1 MRRSSSVSRPAVLA
15 GYTPPEVSV
24 GLETHRTADLE
35 VGATD
40 LRIGSKR
47 LRKNSETHVKLAEG
61 MLAGAEQAAERGL
74 ISGDSPQNN
83 TSVAK
88 ATADSIVFVPGM
100 NPRPTARMS
109 FSADC
114 EARSDFARF
123 AARLNRPRKK
133 ACLVGERPEK
143 RTSVAKATADFIVF
157 IPGINPRPTTRMSFS
172 AACKVVLFQNI
183 RLVRGLSNLACART
197 PGAGKLAC

>member
-1 MRRSSSVSRPAVLA
+1 M
-15 GYTPPEVSV
+15 

-109 FSADC
+109 FSSDC
-114 EARSDFARF
+114 EAH
-123 AARLNRPRKK
+123 
-133 ACLVGERPEK
+133 VH
-143 RTSVAKATADFIVF
+143 
-157 IPGINPRPTTRMSFS
+157 S
-172 AACKVVLFQNI
+172 AGFM
-183 RLVRGLSNLACART
+183 RGLKAPPPSASSFPEACEDV
-197 PGAGKLAC
+197 P